1 MMWMLASLACLE
13 SANLEGDFDAPASA
27 TVLHPDQGGPFKD
40 PVAFVANQ
48 GRGTVVPLDIK
59 HGWMVAEDP
68 AAPYLE
74 SPHIATGADRVLGA
88 IAAYAPDDQ
97 TVTLLIADAQTRS
110 LLEVPWV
117 IGAEAARLTTTT
129 PFVSSEPAFEDVDGS
144 GDSATL
150 DLVGLRKGR
159 AATETWTFTYTG
171 TDFIVEG
178 SRSGMQYRRASW
190 LTPYMTDEGELDL
203 LLEGSATEGDRFT
216 LGVESGVVE
225 HDLGGNVQDLLMLQD
240 QSALLALVTTLEDPL
255 FPELVAQTRLL
266 ALDPASMEVLG
277 EIALPAG
284 SQPARLSISQDQTLL
299 FMGDTRSPQVL
310 QVTLDT
316 ADLAASVVESIAM
329 PANVTDVVQQGDEF
343 TNRLYIALQGEVSV
357 RIWDLDL
364 QDWYDVNPVTA
375 EVDGV
380 YVGAPVSG
388 LAASS
393 DPILLQEVGP
403 WEARERDRVVA
414 ISTFEGVVKVAE
426 ASTGCLAQDA
436 GGPSVNFGENV
447 SDVGFDDSSPTST
460 PSFTADVFGEAV
472 QVNPCGGIARTQSW
486 QMVYDGSQG
495 NWVLEGS
502 VAGFQER
509 RVTEGERYV
518 SDQGE
523 ISFLLSSGSRP
534 STDGDSWFFTV
545 NNGVLKIDFD
555 RNANGVGDVAE
566 TPIDVPARPV
576 SYSYLAGDQDAGWVG
591 VNRKVGVIL
600 PVTGYDNVCK
610 VDLQAGRITS
620 IWD

>member
-1 MMWMLASLACLE
+1 MMWMLAGLACLE
-13 SANLEGDFDAPASA
+13 SRNLEGDFDAPSAA

-40 PVAFVANQ
+40 PVAFVSNQ
-48 GRGTVVPLDIK
+48 GRGTLVPLDIK
-59 HGWMVAEDP
+59 HGWMISEDP

-74 SPHIATGADRVLGA
+74 TPHIATGSDRVLGA
-88 IAAYAPDDQ
+88 LVAYAPNDQ
-97 TVTLLIADAQTRS
+97 TVTLLVADAQTRT

-117 IGAEAARLTTTT
+117 TEAQDQRLTTVT
-129 PFVSSEPAFEDVDGS
+129 PSLSSEPVFEDVDGS
-144 GDSATL
+144 GDVASL
-150 DLVGLRKGR
+150 DLVALRKGR
-159 AATETWTFTYTG
+159 AATETWTLTYTG
-171 TDFIVEG
+171 QDFMVEG
-178 SRSGMQYRRASW
+178 SRSGLQYRRATW
-190 LTPYMTDEGELDL
+190 MTPYSSDEGELDL
-203 LLEGSATEGDRFT
+203 LLEGSATEGDQFT

-225 HDLGGNVQDLLMLQD
+225 HDLGGNVQDLLMLAD
-240 QSALLALVTTLEDPL
+240 QSVLLALVSTLEDPL
-255 FPELVAQTRLL
+255 IPELVSQTRIV
-266 ALDPASMEVLG
+266 AIDPATMDVLA
-277 EIALPAG
+277 EIGLPAG
-284 SQPARLSISQDQTLL
+284 AWPARMSLSQDQSQL
-299 FMGDTRSPQVL
+299 FLGDTRSPQVL
-310 QVTLDT
+310 QVTLD
-316 ADLAASVVESIAM
+316 ADIGASSVESIAM
-329 PANVTDVVQQGDEF
+329 PANVVDVVQQGDEF

-357 RIWDLDL
+357 RLWDLDL

-393 DPILLQEVGP
+393 DSILLQEQGP
-403 WEARERDRVVA
+403 YEARERDRVVA
-414 ISTFEGVVKVAE
+414 ISTFEGVVKVAQ
-426 ASTGCLAQDA
+426 ASTGCLTQDS
-436 GGPSVNFGENV
+436 GGPTVSFGENV

-460 PSFTADVFGEAV
+460 PSFTADALGEAV

-502 VAGFQER
+502 VSGFQER
-509 RVTEGERYV
+509 RVTEGQRYV
-518 SDQGE
+518 TDQGE
-523 ISFLLSSGSRP
+523 ISFLISSGSRP

-545 NNGVLKIDFD
+545 DNGVLKIDFD
-555 RNANGVGDVAE
+555 RNANGVGDQAE
-566 TPIDVPARPV
+566 TPIDLPARPV
-576 SYSYLAGDQDAGWVG
+576 SYSFLAGDQDGGWVG